1 VKKPREEDNDE
12 EYEVVNMKKIKEM
25 LNNYVKVSSVNG

>member
-25 LNNYVKVSSVNG
+25 LNNYVKVSSAI